1 MWATPPAN
9 TVVTPLPRFS
19 KGREEVGPGSQ
30 TSHSLRHE
38 CTNRIVDTAKPPVY
52 SWNEDSQGAGQRPSE
67 EKSENAELAIQGGV
81 NNVNLTQP
89 TSLQSAIRLGMGS
102 SSP

>member
-9 TVVTPLPRFS
+9 TVVILLPRFS

-38 CTNRIVDTAKPPVY
+38 CTNRVIVDTTK
-52 SWNEDSQGAGQRPSE
+52 
-67 EKSENAELAIQGGV
+67 
-81 NNVNLTQP
+81 
-89 TSLQSAIRLGMGS
+89 LQSISGIKTVRELDRDQVKRKVRMLS
-102 SSP
+102 